1 MSAQFVYTTILV
13 WSAQICVLVA
23 LGALASLTLTHVKA
37 RLLFWQGMLL
47 VLLLLPVIQPW
58 RARLPE
64 GIPALLKDPRP
75 PAAVQQT
82 IVLPH
87 VHRWSSEDLLLVLA
101 LGAAARLLWIAVGFF
116 RLRRYRAESR
126 RLIEAPVPFGSN
138 SAEWHLHDELPGPVT
153 YGWRRPRI
161 LLPARFERMESSLQE
176 AIACHELVHVWR
188 RDWLFVIGEELVRCA
203 FWFHPAVWL
212 VLSRIQL
219 AREQVVDREV
229 IRLTRDRDHYLD
241 ALVAVAAHKIQPD
254 LAPAPLFLKKR
265 HLARRVAAVLQEVS
279 MSRSRLYAALTT
291 VCAAVLLAARISV
304 WLIPFTLPAQVVPD
318 DPGITVEPGGTIL
331 HRTPVHLPVDVKT
344 RGTVVLEVSL
354 GTKGEVSDAR
364 VVSGPQELRKAALGS
379 VLDWHYQAGASQA
392 EVTIKFGETGVQA
405 SPSAPTPTSRA
416 ASSAQP
422 LPSGFNPTFRIDP
435 TSAVEAFPAVL
446 GTITVNDLSADAER
460 ELRNRLPVH
469 EGDTVSLEDV
479 ARAFKA
485 VDDFDKHLQTTI
497 QVGGKGVGLLIT
509 LESGPSEPGATLATA
524 DFPAP
529 APGVQRIR
537 VGGNVQQA
545 NLIKKVQPKYPPEAK
560 QARMQGA
567 TRFAAL
573 IGTDGAIRE
582 LHLVSGP
589 PLLGDAATDAL
600 KQWVYKPTLLNGV
613 PVEVLT
619 QIDVNFSLV
628 N

>member
-1 MSAQFVYTTILV
+1 MSAQFVYTTVLV
-13 WSAQICVLVA
+13 WSAQICILVA
-23 LGALASLTLTHVKA
+23 LAALASLMLTHVKA
-37 RLLFWQGMLL
+37 RLWFWQGLL
-47 VLLLLPVIQPW
+47 LILLLLPVIQPW

-64 GIPALLKDPRP
+64 GIPALSKDH
-75 PAAVQQT
+75 ASSATAQQT
-82 IVLPH
+82 IILTKH
-87 VHRWSSEDLLLVLA
+87 HRWGREDLLLVLA
-101 LGAAARLLWIAVGFF
+101 LGAAARLLWIAVGFM

-126 RLIEAPVPFGSN
+126 RLGEVPVPFGTST
-138 SAEWHLHDELPGPVT
+138 AEWYLHDHLAGPVT
-153 YGWRRPRI
+153 YGWIRPRI
-161 LLPARFERMESSLQE
+161 LLPARFEQMESSLRE

-188 RDWLFVIGEELVRCA
+188 RDWLFVIAEEVIRCA

-279 MSRSRLYAALTT
+279 MSRPRLYAALTT

-304 WLIPFTLPAQVVPD
+304 WLIPFTLPAQALPD
-318 DPGITVEPGGTIL
+318 DPGIAVEPGGTIL
-331 HRTPVHLPVDVKT
+331 HRTPVHLPADVKT

-364 VVSGPQELRKAALGS
+364 VVSGPLELRKAALGS

-392 EVTIKFGETGVQA
+392 EVTIKFGETSAQAAAPTQA
-405 SPSAPTPTSRA
+405 S
-416 ASSAQP
+416 ASV
-422 LPSGFNPTFRIDP
+422 LPPGFNPTFRSDP
-435 TSAVEAFPAVL
+435 TAAVDAFPAVL
-446 GTITVNDLSADAER
+446 KSITIEGLRPDAER
-460 ELRNRLPVH
+460 ELRNRLAVH
-469 EGDTVSLEDV
+469 EGDTVRLDDV
-479 ARAFKA
+479 AAAFKT
-485 VDDFDKHLQTTI
+485 VHDFDEHLMPT
-497 QVGGKGVGLLIT
+497 VYADKGEASLLFT
-509 LESGPSEPGATLATA
+509 LKSGPVEPGAALATA
-524 DFPAP
+524 DFPPP
-529 APGVQRIR
+529 AAGVQRIR

-545 NLIKKVQPKYPPEAK
+545 NLIKKVTPKYPQEAK
-560 QARMQGA
+560 DARMQGT

-589 PLLGDAATDAL
+589 PLLGDSATEAL
-600 KQWVYKPTLLNGV
+600 KQWLYKPTLLNGV
-613 PVEVLT
+613 PVEVST
-619 QIDVNFSLV
+619 RIDVNFTLL